1 MAKTLYF
8 MRHGQTLFNV
18 LHLKQGWS
26 DSPLTTL
33 GKNQAIIAGRY
44 FKEHDIVFDHAYS
57 STSER
62 ASDTLEL
69 VSKQAYQRV
78 RGLKEW
84 NFGRLEGSNDVV
96 DPKPPY
102 GDFFVQYGGEDE
114 MEFRKRLMDTVTNI
128 MDQEDHQQVLMVS
141 HGAACAQLYRAN
153 EAYAKTKITYPIP
166 NCAILRFTYEDGKLM
181 FEEMISHDFRE
192 LDV

>member
-1 MAKTLYF
+1 MKKTLYF

-26 DSPLTTL
+26 DSPLTDL
-33 GKNQAIIAGRY
+33 GKAQARIAKRY
-44 FKEHDIVFDHAYS
+44 FQHAKISFDHCYA

-62 ASDTLEL
+62 ASDTLEIITDE
-69 VSKQAYQRV
+69 AYTRV

-102 GDFFVQYGGEDE
+102 GDFFVQYGGEAEVDFRQRLLSTITE
-114 MEFRKRLMDTVTNI
+114 IMEQD
-128 MDQEDHQQVLMVS
+128 DHKSVLMVS
-141 HGAACAQLYRAN
+141 HGAACAQMIRAHASRSN
-153 EAYAKTKITYPIP
+153 IKWKGLVS
-166 NCAILRFTYEDGKLM
+166 NCAVLKFSYEDHSFIL
-181 FEEMISHDFRE
+181 EEIIEHDFSE
-192 LDV
+192 LDL